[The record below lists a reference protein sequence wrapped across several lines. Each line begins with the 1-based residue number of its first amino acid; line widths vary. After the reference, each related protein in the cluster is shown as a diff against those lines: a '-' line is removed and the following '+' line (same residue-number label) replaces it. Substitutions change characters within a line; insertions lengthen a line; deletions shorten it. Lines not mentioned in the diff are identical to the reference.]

1 MGLDMMLYGEE
12 VCRGEERDGFPV
24 SSVMLELG
32 YWRKFAPLHCFI
44 VERFAGGVDEC
55 QRIDLVPDDLREII
69 GVLRNGELPPNDEC
83 YGFFFGDPEWWD
95 EQRAAVDDHVE
106 VFERALQWVSGRS
119 DVLYRGVYYQ
129 ASW

>member
-1 MGLDMMLYGEE
+1 MGLDMMLYGDE

-24 SSVMLELG
+24 AHVALELG

-44 VERFAGGVDEC
+44 VGRFAGGIDEC
-55 QRIDLVPDDLREII
+55 QRIDLVSDDLREII
-69 GVLRNGELPPNDEC
+69 GVLRDGGLPPNDEC
-83 YGFFFGDPEWWD
+83 GGFFFGDADWWD

-106 VFERALQWVSGRS
+106 VFERALQWVSARS
-119 DVLYRGVYYQ
+119 DGRYRGVYYL